1 MTTTMTSPPVGT
13 EEVAPPKSRKKLLLV
28 ALVLLLVG
36 GAAWYLLKPSSV
48 HDAPEPGVVVKLDA
62 IQVNLAAGHYL
73 RIGIALQASKD
84 AGAEVDG
91 SKALDA
97 TIDLFSGRPVEEL
110 SRKGSRTDLKRQ
122 LEQRLDEVYEGEV
135 IGVYFTDF
143 VTQ

>member
-1 MTTTMTSPPVGT
+1 MTTTMTAPAPET
-13 EEVAPPKSRKKLLLV
+13 EEVGAPKSRTKLLLV
-28 ALVLLLVG
+28 VLVLLLVG
-36 GAAWYLLKPSSV
+36 GGAWFVLKPST
-48 HDAPEPGVVVKLDA
+48 HEAPEPGVVVKLDA

-110 SRKGSRTDLKRQ
+110 SRKGSRAALKRQ
-122 LEQRLDEVYEGEV
+122 LEQRLDLIYEGEV